1 MFRRLV
7 ALFFF
12 AALVGIIP
20 ASAQVWDKKT
30 TVTFDRSI
38 ELPGIVLPA
47 GTYVFRL
54 LDTPG
59 NRHVVQVFNADEMH
73 LYTTILAIP
82 NYRLRPTSE
91 TVMRFHEARAGNPEA
106 MRAWFYPADNFGQ
119 EFVYPRK
126 RAVELAASA
135 NVPVLTAEVKPAET
149 PEELVKEPVVAIT
162 PENTEVAEAT
172 VTEAPPLVAE
182 ARPEPAPA
190 ATAPATPAPAA
201 PAPAELPKTAS
212 PLPLYMLIGF
222 GSLGVA
228 VALRMMTRR
237 LCSNV

>member
-1 MFRRLV
+1 MLRKLA
-7 ALFFF
+7 ALFCF
-12 AALVGIIP
+12 AALVWMIP
-20 ASAQVWDKKT
+20 ARAEVWDKKT
-30 TVTFDRSI
+30 TVTFSRAI

-59 NRHVVQVFNADEMH
+59 SRHVVQVFNAEETH
-73 LYTTILAIP
+73 LYTTVLAIP
-82 NYRLRPTSE
+82 NYRLKPTAE
-91 TVMRFHEARAGNPEA
+91 TVMKFNEASRDNPEA

-149 PEELVKEPVVAIT
+149 PEELVKEPVVAVT
-162 PENTEVAEAT
+162 PENKEIAAAT

-182 ARPEPAPA
+182 ARPEPAA
-190 ATAPATPAPAA
+190 EAPG
-201 PAPAELPKTAS
+201 PAELPKTAS
-212 PLPLYMLIGF
+212 PLPMFMLIGF
-222 GSLGVA
+222 GSLGMGI
-228 VALRMMTRR
+228 ALKMITRR
-237 LCSNV
+237 LCPNV